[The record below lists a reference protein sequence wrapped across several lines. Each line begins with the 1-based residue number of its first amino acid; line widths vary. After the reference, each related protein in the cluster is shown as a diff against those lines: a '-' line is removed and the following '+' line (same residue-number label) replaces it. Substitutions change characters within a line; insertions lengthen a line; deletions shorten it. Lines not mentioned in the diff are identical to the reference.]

1 MCSSKK
7 KKKKKKKKKML
18 RRSQPLSVQMRNR
31 KKWPYMVH
39 HNRLPWNTVEPGSE
53 LSHKILAPC
62 FIKVLEAAAR
72 MRVNG
77 LVLGHNSKL
86 PSIPEDQWL
95 YALPSAT
102 FIVPYKKSLNQNLVN
117 VQQQQQHVNEEPEVD
132 NNNTGRRKSFE
143 EYYKEATQ
151 KDELDEAIK
160 NASALAPYGW
170 FGKRVVDDMSLTHYG
185 PLHSSIAKVREV
197 AEFRSPDLRIVCN
210 ALRLSGVNTKNLKIF
225 PKSSFDEFGV
235 AKCEELC
242 IYHFYRPNRAPKEM
256 ESAFKQFINAPV
268 ERPDT
273 LALDEIVAQGASW
286 KPQLGKITQ
295 QKSNQNNQKVAS
307 PMPQGPV
314 PTSPLYGLIEREA
327 IKPGD
332 TFGCRS
338 RVWGHHW

>member
-1 MCSSKK
+1 
-7 KKKKKKKKKML
+7 ML
-18 RRSQPLSVQMRNR
+18 RRSQPLSVNMRNR

-39 HNRLPWNTVEPGSE
+39 HNKLPWNTVEPGSE

-62 FIKVLEAAAR
+62 LIKVLEAAAR

-95 YALPSAT
+95 YALPSST

-117 VQQQQQHVNEEPEVD
+117 VSNNSAQQQQQVEID
-132 NNNTGRRKSFE
+132 NNNSSTRKSFE
-143 EYYKEATQ
+143 QYYQEATQ
-151 KDELDEAIK
+151 RNELDDAIK
-160 NASALAPYGW
+160 NATALAPYGW
-170 FGKRVVDDMSLTHYG
+170 FGKRVVDEMSLAHYG
-185 PLHSSIAKVREV
+185 PLHASIAKVKEV

-210 ALRLSGVNTKNLKIF
+210 ALRLSSINSKNLKIF

-235 AKCEELC
+235 GKCEELC
-242 IYHFYRPNRAPKEM
+242 VYHFYRPNRAPREM
-256 ESAFKQFINAPV
+256 ESAFKQFVNAPV

-286 KPQLGKITQ
+286 KPQLSRKTTTG
-295 QKSNQNNQKVAS
+295 NKVVVS
-307 PMPQGPV
+307 PMPEGPI